1 MNHPGEFIRFQT
13 EGGQTRIDIR
23 VGGETVW
30 LSAGQ
35 IAEPFQC
42 DKSTISREIHCVFA
56 EGERDA
62 KSVVAL
68 SASTA
73 SDGKT
78 YQVEHYALDVDTD
91 ATRALTE
98 QRYETYRRSI
108 DWQPSPLDPH
118 FDEAVGTSKV
128 LGNET
133 KSLQISEM
141 NPDLQETLPNQRKT
155 VQSADPSS
163 IGKKTEGKK

>member
-42 DKSTISREIHCVFA
+42 DKSTISREIHCVFD

-62 KSVVAL
+62 EAVVARF
-68 SASTA
+68 ASTA
-73 SDGKT
+73 ADGKT
-78 YQVEHYALDVDTD
+78 YQVEYFNLDVILSVGYRVNSKRGTQFRIW
-91 ATRALTE
+91 ATSILRDHL
-98 QRYETYRRSI
+98 RS
-108 DWQPSPLDPH
+108 SS
-118 FDEAVGTSKV
+118 AA
-128 LGNET
+128 
-133 KSLQISEM
+133 
-141 NPDLQETLPNQRKT
+141 RKT
-155 VQSADPSS
+155 PACAARSPR
-163 IGKKTEGKK
+163 